1 MKKLIKTALVVM
13 LLLTT
18 YINIP
23 NNVIE
28 VSANGCE
35 GNYELAT
42 ANSDGSFT
50 TVQCYSNFNEANDN
64 MSNSNHVV
72 RHNSS
77 LSPSKIIAI
86 KEGVAFSYPRR
97 SGNTTTQNV
106 YQYENYNTSNAKKTY
121 VVQHRQLEVFETVS
135 YNGSGNG
142 KVHVNMN
149 GFDGYTDLNQLD
161 LVPLV
166 FLENNVVMSLGG
178 NTKDGNPEY
187 AFNVNVKQN
196 HYKVEQNG
204 NYADL
209 VYYYYSGWANNSNT
223 TQPAEYK
230 IVVGPAPSF
239 MSVGNTYYSYDTTNY
254 YSDRNYSNKV
264 GEYYNYYM
272 FLPFRS
278 QSNVSASTYNKYL
291 AEKGFTQK
299 PASSDYGDLGRH
311 DSLLYDEGQ
320 SFINSQNTYGTNALL
335 TFAMAINESGNG
347 RSKISIEK
355 NNLFGWNAYDASPG
369 DASKYP
375 SAAASI
381 EDQMAINLRGYMDV
395 NDGRFYGTHAGNKGS
410 GFNVKYAS
418 DPYWSQ
424 KLSAIAYDID
434 KLDNNDDGSLTDH
447 NAYDLAVIPEYKTP
461 IKKSASDSSSN
472 LYTSEYGSTYQQDHI
487 VITHGNDGTYT
498 KIQSTNI
505 VDSNGNIVNHKTNN
519 AVTPKTG
526 YDFNQSIGYVK
537 NSQLKMIVGENIST
551 GGTVPTGAFVF
562 NVGSMSVNENGLS
575 LSGNAYRPG
584 IYVTDTNT
592 ITHKLFMYDS
602 KYAKTEIALTSSVSE
617 KEQASF
623 SLTNYDINGLNA
635 GMYYFEIASSY
646 STFSDYNQTSNV
658 LLSEVPSEFSTK
670 TKKFVFE
677 NMGSNTWMTV
687 SDIDQVDDGDDIE
700 KLEDRVVNVVKQF
713 GYKDD
718 TNILQIGGYAFITN
732 YDAVIDSNIKHEL
745 ILYDLVNKTEII
757 YNYTPTIHSSSVNLG
772 DGKDY
777 QKMDYIFEVNM
788 EEVPPSDYSLKYR
801 ITNGDVTKIA
811 SVFNNR
817 TVNTTPTKNI
827 NDNFVSIKQ
836 NSMFGYR
843 YDISFNSYDP
853 FYEELINKP
862 TKRNSKFVLREYDFE
877 ENTLKLQGESFIFNT
892 NFSDESQQ
900 EYKFIL
906 VDENGNQTVVDAGN
920 SKSDIDYSEIL
931 NTKYDYSIVDFEASI
946 DLTGLK
952 PGKYEVFID
961 ITNGEYRDIFQINK
975 TLRFEPKTHVVGDIT
990 YTLTTPTSVGN
1001 IMFDIIDKSSS
1012 TVDVV
1017 QPEEETQDTVTDPK
1031 LPENGSTDIENPD
1044 DESQENVSEP
1054 VLPKDDENIDIGENN

>member
-23 NNVIE
+23 NNVLK

-223 TQPAEYK
+223 TQPAEYQ

-254 YSDRNYSNKV
+254 YSDRNYSNRV

-299 PASSDYGDLGRH
+299 PASSDYGNLGRH

-381 EDQMAINLRGYMDV
+381 EDQMSINLRGYMDV

-434 KLDNNDDGSLTDH
+434 KLDNSDDGSLTDH

-551 GGTVPTGAFVF
+551 GGTVPTGEFVF
-562 NVGSMSVNENGLS
+562 NVGSMSINDKGLS
-575 LSGNAYRPG
+575 INGEAYRPG
-584 IYVTDTNT
+584 IYVNDINIISHDLYIYNEYYEKIEVELISEVTDNDHATY
-592 ITHKLFMYDS
+592 KLND
-602 KYAKTEIALTSSVSE
+602 
-617 KEQASF
+617 
-623 SLTNYDINGLNA
+623 YDINNLSIGN
-635 GMYYFEIASSY
+635 YYFRVATNY
-646 STFSDYNQTSNV
+646 SV
-658 LLSEVPSEFSTK
+658 LEDFNKQSLVFMETVPSEFITDN
-670 TKKFVFE
+670 KKFVFE
-677 NMGSNTWMTV
+677 NKDGITCLKVTEN
-687 SDIDQVDDGDDIE
+687 DDGEDVVSPDYIVNGLE
-700 KLEDRVVNVVKQF
+700 KIAYLEDTNNLVIS
-713 GYKDD
+713 GYS
-718 TNILQIGGYAFITN
+718 FITN
-732 YDAVIDSNIKHEL
+732 HDANGDSNITHTL
-745 ILYDLVNKTEII
+745 IFDDLINNTEIVFEAI
-757 YNYTPTIHSSSVNLG
+757 PTVREKPFNLFDGYNYQLI
-772 DGKDY
+772 DY
-777 QKMDYIFEVNM
+777 YFEIDM
-788 EEVPPSDYSLKYR
+788 SLIPLSDYTIKFKVNHTGTEMTTFISDMMNFQK
-801 ITNGDVTKIA
+801 VETK
-811 SVFNNR
+811 
-817 TVNTTPTKNI
+817 KI
-827 NDNFVSIKQ
+827 NDSFISFSQ
-836 NSMFGYR
+836 NSVFGYR
-843 YDISFNSYDP
+843 YDFSIKPFEPVYDK
-853 FYEELINKP
+853 LIVKP
-862 TKRNSKFVLREYDFE
+862 TKRASRFLLNEAKI
-877 ENTLKLQGESFIFNT
+877 ENVELKLSGDAFIYNT
-892 NFSDESQQ
+892 NFTKDSSTYKLLLVNELGVESAF
-900 EYKFIL
+900 E
-906 VDENGNQTVVDAGN
+906 VVNTESNVNYD
-920 SKSDIDYSEIL
+920 SLLDTPFDYSH
-931 NTKYDYSIVDFEASI
+931 TGYSTTV
-946 DLTGLK
+946 GLADI
-952 PGKYEVFID
+952 PVGKYMIYLD
-961 ITNGEYRDIFQINK
+961 ITNGDYRDIFQINDLFG
-975 TLRFEPKTHVVGDIT
+975 TFEPLSLTSNDKEYKLYNSGNKDTIILEVV
-990 YTLTTPTSVGN
+990 P
-1001 IMFDIIDKSSS
+1001 
-1012 TVDVV
+1012 
-1017 QPEEETQDTVTDPK
+1017 
-1031 LPENGSTDIENPD
+1031 
-1044 DESQENVSEP
+1044 VS
-1054 VLPKDDENIDIGENN
+1054 